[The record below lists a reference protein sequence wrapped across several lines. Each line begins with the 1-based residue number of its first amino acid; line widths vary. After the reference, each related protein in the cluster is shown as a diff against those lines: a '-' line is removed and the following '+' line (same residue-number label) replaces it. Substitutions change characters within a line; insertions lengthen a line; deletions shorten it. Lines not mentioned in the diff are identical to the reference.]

1 MNGTAPLQSRFLV
14 RRGSIDWMV
23 YDRELKGPAQLKTD
37 GRFAEKLTKEQAEH
51 VKQTLTDSLT
61 MQAGSGSAFLRH

>member
-1 MNGTAPLQSRFLV
+1 MNGTAPLQSRFFV

-23 YDRELKGPAQLKTD
+23 YDRELRGPAQLKKD

-51 VKQTLTDSLT
+51 VKQTLTNHLM
-61 MQAGSGSAFLRH
+61 MQVSR

>member
-1 MNGTAPLQSRFLV
+1 
-14 RRGSIDWMV
+14 MV
-23 YDRELKGPAQLKTD
+23 YDRELRGPAQLKKD

-61 MQAGSGSAFLRH
+61 MQAGARSAFSQAPAQHLK